1 MAEVELF
8 THQHEALRKLSPGK
22 ILVGGVGSGKSLTA
36 VAYYDKEQKPKDV
49 YVITTAKKRD
59 DGDWE
64 EEFIKY
70 GVGTA
75 PGATTAGVLM
85 VDSWNNIGKY
95 RDVEGGFFIFD
106 EQRLVG
112 SGTWTKDFLR
122 IAESNDWILLSAT
135 PGDTWLDYIPVFL
148 ANGFYKNRTEFMRE
162 HVVFSRFSKYPKV
175 DRIIGAGKLFRLRN
189 ELIVEMPYIRHTTR
203 IEKDV
208 VVEYDKVLMDRVTKD
223 RWHIYEDRP
232 LRDAGEMFMVM
243 RKVVNSDPSRLE
255 KVKEIW
261 EKHPKLIVFY
271 NFNYELEQL
280 RSLSKSS
287 PTTSTGTT
295 TDGCTTSPFI
305 SSRENKKATSKTALS
320 VSEESNT
327 TPKTTTPSGSMPP
340 SETTVSVAE
349 WNVWNQRSSDSYKLE
364 KTDES
369 ASSEN
374 ESLKDAPTADVH
386 GLRMISSE
394 TYPKAEAPATVAI
407 AEWNG
412 WRHEPVPTTD
422 RWLYLVQYTAG
433 AEGWECITTDTTLF
447 HSKPYSYKIWE
458 QSHGRIDRLNTPFVY
473 LTYYALTSESV
484 IDRGI
489 TKALKMKQDF
499 NEKRYAKKV
508 GIE

>member
-1 MAEVELF
+1 VAVELF
-8 THQHEALRKLSPGK
+8 THQHTALRKLAPGK
-22 ILVGGVGSGKSLTA
+22 ILVGGVGSGKSITA
-36 VAYYDKEQKPKDV
+36 VAYYDKEHKPKDV
-49 YVITTAKKRD
+49 FVITTAKKRD
-59 DGDWE
+59 DADWE
-64 EEFIKY
+64 KEFIKY
-70 GVGTA
+70 GIGTETSVQ
-75 PGATTAGVLM
+75 GAGCLT

-95 RDVEGGFFIFD
+95 KGIAGAFFIFD

-112 SGTWTKDFLR
+112 SGQWTKDFLR
-122 IAESNDWILLSAT
+122 IAESNEWILLSAT
-135 PGDTWLDYIPVFL
+135 PGDSWLDYIPVFV
-148 ANGFYKNRTEFMRE
+148 ANGYFKNRTHFMQE

-175 DRIIGAGKLFRLRN
+175 DRFIGTAKLFRLRN

-203 IEKDV
+203 LEYDV

-255 KVKEIW
+255 KVKELW

-271 NFNYELEQL
+271 NFNYELASL
-280 RSLSKSS
+280 RSLKDWYSS
-287 PTTSTGTT
+287 TLESTTSSGFETSSSSSESPDEPTSISSKLSTT
-295 TDGCTTSPFI
+295 AQTPSPNPEWNGSPSSSESTTSPIEPSKSTSEVCI
-305 SSRENKKATSKTALS
+305 S
-320 VSEESNT
+320 
-327 TPKTTTPSGSMPP
+327 
-340 SETTVSVAE
+340 
-349 WNVWNQRSSDSYKLE
+349 
-364 KTDES
+364 
-369 ASSEN
+369 
-374 ESLKDAPTADVH
+374 
-386 GLRMISSE
+386 
-394 TYPKAEAPATVAI
+394 
-407 AEWNG
+407 EWNG

-473 LTYYALTSESV
+473 LTYYALTSESA

-489 TKALKMKQDF
+489 TKALKLKQDF